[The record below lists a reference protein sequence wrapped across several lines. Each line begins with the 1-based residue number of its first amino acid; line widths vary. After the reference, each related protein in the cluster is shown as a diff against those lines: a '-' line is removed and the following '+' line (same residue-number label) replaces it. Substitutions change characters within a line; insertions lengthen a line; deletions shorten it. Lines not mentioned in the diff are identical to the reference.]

1 MKRLPPPR
9 ALRAFATLTPVKGE
23 GGKHNTPLHVV
34 ILAAGQGTRMRS
46 RLPKVLHPVG
56 GKPMLGHVLDTAQA
70 LNAAAVHVVHGHG
83 AEQVRKHFA
92 GQDLRWVLQTEQLGT
107 AHALQQAMPAI
118 PDDATVLVLYGDV
131 PLVRAEILQPAV
143 AAGAR
148 ALALVT
154 AELDHPTGYGRILR
168 DKKGAVRGI
177 VEENDASPAQKKIR
191 EANTGFLA
199 APAQRLRGWLKQVKN
214 TNAKGEYYLTD
225 IVALA
230 VKDRVKVL
238 TVAADEQDILGV
250 NDRAQLA
257 QVERLFQQRQAQ
269 GLMREG
275 LALSDPARFD
285 LRGELVFGRDAAID
299 VNVLLEGRIVL
310 GEGVRIG
317 AGCVLRDCEIGDGS
331 EILPH
336 SVLEG
341 ARIGAGCHIGPF
353 ARLRPGTVLAQG
365 ARIGNFVETKNAR
378 LGAGSKANHLSY
390 VGDAEVG
397 RDVNIGAGTITCNY
411 DGASKH
417 KTVIEDGAFIGS
429 NTALVAPVTVGKG
442 ATIGAGSTISK
453 DAPAGQLTVT
463 RAKQVTLEGW
473 KRPEKKK

>member
-1 MKRLPPPR
+1 MGGNTYMKRLPSPR
-9 ALRAFATLTPVKGE
+9 PSSPLKGE
-23 GGKHNTPLHVV
+23 GVKRFPLHVV
-34 ILAAGQGTRMRS
+34 VLAAGQGTRMRS

-70 LNAAAVHVVHGHG
+70 LDAAAVHVVHGHG
-83 AEQVRKHFA
+83 AGQVRECFA
-92 GQDLRWVLQTEQLGT
+92 GRDLHWALQAEQRGT

-118 PDDATVLVLYGDV
+118 PDEATVLVLYGDV
-131 PLVRAEILQPAV
+131 PLVRAEMLQPAV

-154 AELDHPTGYGRILR
+154 AELADPKGYGRILR

-214 TNAKGEYYLTD
+214 ANAKGEYYLTD

-257 QVERLFQQRQAQ
+257 QVERLFQRRQAEH
-269 GLMREG
+269 LMREG
-275 LALSDPARFD
+275 LALCDPARFD
-285 LRGELVFGRDAAID
+285 LRGKLVFGRDAVID
-299 VNVLLEGRIVL
+299 INVLLQGRIVL

-341 ARIGAGCHIGPF
+341 ARIGAGCHVGPF

-365 ARIGNFVETKNAR
+365 ARVGNFVETKNAR

-411 DGASKH
+411 DGVNKH
-417 KTVIEDGAFIGS
+417 QTVIEDGAFIGS
-429 NTALVAPVTVGKG
+429 NTALVAPVTVGAN

-453 DAPAGQLTVT
+453 DAPAGQLTVS
-463 RAKQVTLEGW
+463 RAKQLTLDGW
-473 KRPEKKK
+473 KRPTRK

>member
-1 MKRLPPPR
+1 M
-9 ALRAFATLTPVKGE
+9 
-23 GGKHNTPLHVV
+23 

-46 RLPKVLHPVG
+46 SLPKVLHAVG

-70 LNAAAVHVVHGHG
+70 LEAAAVHVVHGHG
-83 AEQVRKHFA
+83 AEQVRECFE
-92 GQDLRWVLQTEQLGT
+92 GRELRWVLQAQQLGT
-107 AHALQQAMPAI
+107 AHALQQAMPDI
-118 PDDATVLVLYGDV
+118 PDEATVLVLYGDV

-154 AELDHPTGYGRILR
+154 AVLADPKGYGRILR
-168 DKKGAVRGI
+168 DRKGGVRGI
-177 VEENDASPAQKKIR
+177 VEENDASPAQKKLR
-191 EANTGFLA
+191 EINTGFLA
-199 APAQRLRGWLKQVKN
+199 APAGRLRGWLQKVKN
-214 TNAKGEYYLTD
+214 DNVKREYYLTD
-225 IVALA
+225 VVALA
-230 VKDRVKVL
+230 VKDRVRIV

-257 QVERLFQQRQAQ
+257 QVERLFQQRQAEC
-269 GLMREG
+269 LLRAG
-275 LALSDPARFD
+275 LALRDPARFD

-299 VNVLLEGRIVL
+299 VNVLLEGRVVL

-331 EILPH
+331 EVLPY
-336 SVLEG
+336 SVLQG
-341 ARIGAGCHIGPF
+341 AKIGAGCQVGPF
-353 ARLRPGTVLAQG
+353 ARLRPGTVLAEG
-365 ARIGNFVETKNAR
+365 ARVGNFVETKNAR

-411 DGASKH
+411 DGANKH

-429 NTALVAPVTVGKG
+429 NTALVAPVTVGAD
-442 ATIGAGSTISK
+442 ATIGAGSTVTRN
-453 DAPAGQLTVT
+453 APAGQLTVT
-463 RAKQVTLEGW
+463 RAKQVSIEGW
-473 KRPEKKK
+473 RRPRKK